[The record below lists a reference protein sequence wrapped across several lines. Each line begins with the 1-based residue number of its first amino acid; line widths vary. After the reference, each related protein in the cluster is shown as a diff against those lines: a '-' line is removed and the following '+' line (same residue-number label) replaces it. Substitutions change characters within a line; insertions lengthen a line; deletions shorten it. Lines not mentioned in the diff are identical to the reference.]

1 MILLK
6 LNIEFQKI
14 ILFYIFF
21 HLNNKYSIHVTLPT
35 NFDKSELDLGY
46 KGNAQIIESTI
57 KDSQTQAG
65 YTLYH
70 KNLGK

>member
-21 HLNNKYSIHVTLPT
+21 HLNTLPT

-65 YTLYH
+65 YTLYY